1 MSIFIPGSFQGS
13 AAQAL
18 VRLAQVAARPNFE
31 LQFSIAQ
38 NTALDRLDKE
48 IQAFQDSN
56 FGQGK
61 TALLRIKVARLE
73 RQLEAANAFKEIV
86 TSNRLTTRDLLDQ
99 LGEMRALADPSTVAE
114 FEAKQDAVLETLDKL
129 RTAVTATNQLGA
141 PDDLGK
147 TKQGGLTDIEAIV
160 HNNFATAADIQDVQD
175 TIDNVAADLSA
186 SLTIIEINRDIATN
200 TVASADR
207 SLGEAKFK
215 IDEIVVAERK
225 RQIDKIQELHEQTAR
240 ILTSV
245 SLAFEAA
252 QFMSDYIAQNTVLP
266 QKIEPGS
273 VLNLFA

>member
-1 MSIFIPGSFQGS
+1 M
-13 AAQAL
+13 
-18 VRLAQVAARPNFE
+18 
-31 LQFSIAQ
+31 
-38 NTALDRLDKE
+38 
-48 IQAFQDSN
+48 
-56 FGQGK
+56 
-61 TALLRIKVARLE
+61 
-73 RQLEAANAFKEIV
+73 
-86 TSNRLTTRDLLDQ
+86 LDQ
-99 LGEMRALADPSTVAE
+99 LGDMRALADPSTVAE
-114 FEAKQDAVLETLDKL
+114 FEANLDAVLETLDKL

-141 PDDLGK
+141 PDDLGE
-147 TKQGGLTDIEAIV
+147 TKQDGLADIEAIV